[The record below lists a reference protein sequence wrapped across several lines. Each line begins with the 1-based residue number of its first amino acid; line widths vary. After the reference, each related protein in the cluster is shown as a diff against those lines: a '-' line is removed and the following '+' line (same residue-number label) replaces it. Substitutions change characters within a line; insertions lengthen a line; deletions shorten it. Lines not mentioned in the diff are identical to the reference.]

1 MEQQFPVDKTG
12 LYLIESKEQTVPKPI
27 HLEKRLNHKRNSN
40 HSNNKQEVESKR
52 EAILEE
58 RRKRLNQNFQ
68 KVKRIAKEMKARQ
81 EDKINLL
88 SKSMAL
94 AESNRNR
101 HIEKRR
107 NASKQTVERAK
118 YIALQNQYRSQQEQ
132 ERRRAEL
139 ESRFEK
145 NEQRRLAH
153 LSRKQQQQQQRKKA
167 ATTDALVTPMSTVT
181 ITTPSSPVVTVEEP
195 VAPKKKPSSW
205 SIILKAF
212 RELGLPLPSDS
223 STWLEFNALGALLNQ
238 PKVIVVTTKIL
249 NTALKLNDE
258 DSRQRARVLLTS
270 YMTLMCPREVLQNV
284 EGVEEK
290 RLHGAAKEML
300 HLFETWLKAHGRP
313 GATAARLAFVQAW
326 NEYTVLFE
334 AWKSSDCD
342 QLVQNMIVYYVEL
355 STLRQTVIAQ
365 GDADEVGTQL
375 QQQLDGIKT
384 KLQKLGGS
392 NALNELQRALESS
405 ASSTSTGRKKQQQ
418 NNTPRSPVQED
429 KFKNTAYT
437 EQHGEQ
443 MGQILNS
450 FVPDSGLLTNYQ
462 LAHELILDPEF
473 KLSKQEEPMNDLQKR
488 VRMMAEKAFFD
499 KVAQDIQEGHP
510 ELSLPS
516 LINDVKTRLLA
527 LVRPGTSMY
536 NSIDEAMDVGLMEQ
550 QMKKHSFDITG
561 ILNYVIDMMSKMCAP
576 VRDAEIQA
584 LQSLEAIEQIKRI
597 LNLLEEMS
605 LDLANFRLRSLRPHL
620 MTIAVEYEREQFAS
634 LLNNGDIQLVR
645 TKAWLNESTDK
656 LCQVAAQRN
665 PEGIRPEKNNK
676 PTHDAVFEEAFIS
689 LLLQPKVIESREDL
703 PETLFLDVR
712 RMSEFQNEIQAIT
725 IVGSLLM
732 LARNFGGTSNP
743 TTLSQLG
750 NRLFTMLEDPT
761 TSIENLSTEIVERA
775 SVSVTRK
782 EMIRTMVEKTISHS
796 DTVYS
801 LLSRRIGTILKSTIQ
816 NNKFVTDAVLSSN
829 GLQHVRSQLQSIA
842 HKVLA
847 MTHHH
852 RKVFSI
858 HYDDII
864 TEALGSTNNK

>member
-1 MEQQFPVDKTG
+1 
-12 LYLIESKEQTVPKPI
+12 
-27 HLEKRLNHKRNSN
+27 
-40 HSNNKQEVESKR
+40 
-52 EAILEE
+52 
-58 RRKRLNQNFQ
+58 
-68 KVKRIAKEMKARQ
+68 
-81 EDKINLL
+81 
-88 SKSMAL
+88 
-94 AESNRNR
+94 
-101 HIEKRR
+101 
-107 NASKQTVERAK
+107 
-118 YIALQNQYRSQQEQ
+118 
-132 ERRRAEL
+132 
-139 ESRFEK
+139 
-145 NEQRRLAH
+145 
-153 LSRKQQQQQQRKKA
+153 
-167 ATTDALVTPMSTVT
+167 
-181 ITTPSSPVVTVEEP
+181 
-195 VAPKKKPSSW
+195 
-205 SIILKAF
+205 
-212 RELGLPLPSDS
+212 
-223 STWLEFNALGALLNQ
+223 
-238 PKVIVVTTKIL
+238 
-249 NTALKLNDE
+249 
-258 DSRQRARVLLTS
+258 
-270 YMTLMCPREVLQNV
+270 
-284 EGVEEK
+284 
-290 RLHGAAKEML
+290 ML

-365 GDADEVGTQL
+365 GEEDEVGTQL

-429 KFKNTAYT
+429 KFKSTAYT
-437 EQHGEQ
+437 QHYGEQ
-443 MGQILNS
+443 MGHILNNY
-450 FVPDSGLLTNYQ
+450 VPDSGLLSNHQ
-462 LAHELILDPEF
+462 LAHELIMDPEF
-473 KLSKQEEPMNDLQKR
+473 KLSKQQEPMHDLEKR
-488 VRMMAEKAFFD
+488 VKMMAEKAFFD
-499 KVAQDIQEGHP
+499 RVAQDIEQGQP

-527 LVRPGTSMY
+527 LVRPGTSMHS
-536 NSIDEAMDVGLMEQ
+536 SIDEAMDVGLMEQ
-550 QMKKHSFDITG
+550 QMKRHSFDIASVM
-561 ILNYVIDMMSKMCAP
+561 NYVIDMMSKMCAP
-576 VRDAEIQA
+576 VRDAEIQE
-584 LQSLEAIEQIKRI
+584 LQSLDAMDQIKRI

-620 MTIAVEYEREQFAS
+620 MTIAVDYEREKFAS
-634 LLNNGDIQLVR
+634 LLNNGEIQLVR
-645 TKAWLNESTDK
+645 TKTWLNESTDR

-665 PEGIRPEKNNK
+665 PEGVRPEKNNK
-676 PTHDAVFEEAFIS
+676 PTHDAVFEDAFIS
-689 LLLQPKVIESREDL
+689 LLLQPNVIGSIEDL
-703 PETLFLDVR
+703 PETLFLDVQ
-712 RMSEFQNEIQAIT
+712 RMAEFQNEVQAIT

-732 LARNFGGTSNP
+732 LARNFGGSSNP

-775 SVSVTRK
+775 AVSVTRK

-801 LLSRRIGTILKSTIQ
+801 LLSRRIGSILKSTIQ

-852 RKVFSI
+852 RKVYSI
-858 HYDDII
+858 YYDDII